1 MRALLLVVQAFLA
14 INAIVGGAL
23 LVLAPDGSLLQ
34 LPLSFL
40 HTGLFHDFLIPGLIL
55 CVVLGFGHAAGWLLT
70 LRRSEQA
77 ARAAQLL
84 GIITLG
90 WIGVQLLLTD
100 RFWLQGL
107 IATLGAVEWWAGRRM
122 R

>member
-1 MRALLLVVQAFLA
+1 MRALLLVVQGFLA

-70 LRRSEQA
+70 LRRSNGA

-84 GIITLG
+84 GLLTLG

-122 R
+122 K

>member
-70 LRRSEQA
+70 LRRSE
-77 ARAAQLL
+77 
-84 GIITLG
+84 
-90 WIGVQLLLTD
+90 
-100 RFWLQGL
+100 
-107 IATLGAVEWWAGRRM
+107 
-122 R
+122 

>member
-1 MRALLLVVQAFLA
+1 MRALLLVVQGFLA

-55 CVVLGFGHAAGWLLT
+55 CVLLGFGHAAGWLLT

>member
-1 MRALLLVVQAFLA
+1 MRVLLLIVQGFLA
-14 INAIVGGAL
+14 INALVGGAL
-23 LVLAPDGSLLQ
+23 LMLAPDGRLLQ

-40 HTGLFHDFLIPGLIL
+40 RTDLLPDFFLPGLVL
-55 CVVLGFGHAAGWLLT
+55 CVVLGFGHAVGWLLT
-70 LRRSEQA
+70 LRRSPHA
-77 ARAAQLL
+77 AHVAQLL
-84 GIITLG
+84 GLITLG

-107 IATLGAVEWWAGRRM
+107 IAALGAVEWWAGRRM